1 MDMKTILAILFSM
14 IFSAVTISLGQAG
27 AQAGAQVGAQKTEAQ
42 LSFEKMKALEG
53 NWEGKVT
60 VAEHPEMNNMG
71 GQISFRVTSMGNAL
85 VHEMHGEGRPDHPV
99 TMFYLDSGRLLLTH
113 YCDAG
118 NRPRMTGK
126 LSADGK
132 TVEFDFL
139 DVAGGTAYGHMHH
152 AVFTIVDENHHAED
166 WTYMEP
172 GDKPMHAHMELT
184 RAK

>member
-27 AQAGAQVGAQKTEAQ
+27 AQGGAQVGAQVGAQKTEAQ

-71 GQISFRVTSMGNAL
+71 GHISFRVTSMGNAL
-85 VHEMHGEGRPDHPV
+85 VHEMYGEGRPDHPV
-99 TMFYLDSGRLLLTH
+99 TMIYLDSGRLLLTH

-118 NRPRMTGK
+118 NRPRMAGK

-139 DVAGGTAYGHMHH
+139 DVAGGTEHGHMHH
-152 AVFTIVDENHHAED
+152 AVFTFVAENHHAEE
-166 WTYMEP
+166 WTYTEP
-172 GDKPMHAHMELT
+172 GGKPIH
-184 RAK
+184 

>member
-1 MDMKTILAILFSM
+1 MKTILAILFSM
-14 IFSAVTISLGQAG
+14 IFSAVTISLGQEGAHAG
-27 AQAGAQVGAQKTEAQ
+27 PQAGQKTEAQ
-42 LSFEKMKALEG
+42 LSFEKMKTLEG

-99 TMFYLDSGRLLLTH
+99 TMFYLESGRLLLTH

-118 NRPRMTGK
+118 NRPRMAGK